1 MHSFRFSGIIV
12 PMVTV
17 FQENGEIDWEGNGR
31 LLDYLADS
39 GVHGILILGSIGEFT
54 HLTEQERK
62 AFAAFAAERLQG
74 RVPLLVGTGSPN
86 PREVVDLS
94 RHAFASGANGVVVVC
109 PYYWKLTEEELYA
122 HFAQV
127 AEAVDG
133 PILLYT
139 YPKLTG
145 QDLPPATVFRLAKT
159 YPHIVGIK
167 ATVGCL
173 SAIRALLDATREIGP
188 TGFAVFAAFEEL
200 LLPAL
205 ALGAAGG
212 VVGTANF
219 APRRAVALYEAVCRG
234 EWAEAVAHHRVLT
247 NLMPIYEVQTP
258 PVAALKEAVCRAAV
272 PISTATRIPGLRVD
286 DAVRTRVA
294 QLLSVL

>member
-1 MHSFRFSGIIV
+1 MPSFRFSGIIV

-39 GVHGILILGSIGEFT
+39 GVHGILVLGSIGEFT
-54 HLTEQERK
+54 HLSEQERK
-62 AFAAFAAERLQG
+62 AFTAFAAERLEG

-86 PREVVDLS
+86 PREVIDLS
-94 RHAFASGANGVVVVC
+94 RYAFASGADGVVVVS
-109 PYYWKLTEEELYA
+109 PYYWKLTEEQLYRHYA
-122 HFAQV
+122 LV

-145 QDLPPATVFRLAKT
+145 QDLPPATVVRLAST

-167 ATVGCL
+167 ATVDRL
-173 SAIRALLDATREIGP
+173 SAIRAFLDATREMGLP
-188 TGFAVFAAFEEL
+188 DFAVFAAFEEL

-219 APRRAVALYEAVCRG
+219 APQRSVALYEAICQG
-234 EWAEAVAHHRVLT
+234 EWAMAVEHHRTLAK
-247 NLMPIYEVQTP
+247 LMAVYEWQVP
-258 PVAALKEAVCRAAV
+258 PVAVIKEAVRQGAV
-272 PISTATRIPGLRVD
+272 SISAATRIPGLQVD
-286 DAVRTRVA
+286 DTVRVRVA
-294 QLLSVL
+294 QLLAAC